1 MGRGFKLVR
10 EQAAIWISA
19 ALGLAALAAGTAWLG
34 LAREIPGRYAGVA
47 RIELP
52 LPTDVVVHAPASN
65 GPFDV
70 AKDVERMRPDLALL
84 EYGPF
89 GPLPKIAPDGRRPFL
104 AYARPFDLEDKRPKI
119 AVLLVGLGLQRKLMN
134 AALALPAPMGLQFSP
149 FHAGGY
155 FWVSY
160 LSLGGTRD
168 AFDIEAYLHGL
179 GPLSDSQQD
188 VLANAVNE
196 RLDDLY
202 LAARV
207 PYLAPLSLPPCRCQD
222 PLTILDSLLAADP
235 SDDPAER

>member
-1 MGRGFKLVR
+1 MTATTSRHDLF
-10 EQAAIWISA
+10 QAARLRADWTVQQ
-19 ALGLAALAAGTAWLG
+19 L
-34 LAREIPGRYAGVA
+34 
-47 RIELP
+47 
-52 LPTDVVVHAPASN
+52 
-65 GPFDV
+65 
-70 AKDVERMRPDLALL
+70 
-84 EYGPF
+84 
-89 GPLPKIAPDGRRPFL
+89 
-104 AYARPFDLEDKRPKI
+104 
-119 AVLLVGLGLQRKLMN
+119 
-134 AALALPAPMGLQFSP
+134 
-149 FHAGGY
+149 
-155 FWVSY
+155 WVSY